1 MHSLFSPRSYNEF
14 PSGVSRCGRRLENAT
29 GSLRSPLS
37 GVRTQICASGRRWR
51 RGKMRA
57 PWHVTGARG
66 PKMSR
71 PAWTYDTCSCHDTAA
86 AAAAA
91 AIVAVDVAAV
101 AAIGVASYKC
111 VVCPVGSHQSQQRLR
126 GRNTSRKSKD
136 QKPLSSHGFNDLVA
150 ICELGHFCTP
160 WAFSSDNSFIMKM
173 FSIFVLG
180 EKLQPYLNH

>member
-71 PAWTYDTCSCHDTAA
+71 PAWTYDTRSCHDTAA
-86 AAAAA
+86 AAT
-91 AIVAVDVAAV
+91 AIVAFNVAAV
-101 AAIGVASYKC
+101 AAIGVAPINASFA
-111 VVCPVGSHQSQQRLR
+111 RLEV
-126 GRNTSRKSKD
+126 TSRSN
-136 QKPLSSHGFNDLVA
+136 GFEVETPREKAKIKKHFLVTVST
-150 ICELGHFCTP
+150 I
-160 WAFSSDNSFIMKM
+160 
-173 FSIFVLG
+173 
-180 EKLQPYLNH
+180 